1 MLRPNALLSRRH
13 RGFTLIEMVVAM
25 AIVGIMAGLSI
36 AALSGLKKRGNFV
49 SATGDL
55 LEGLRLTR
63 AEAFSRQAPCI
74 FIIDTVGNNWWSIVD
89 VANTFNLSTFAPAT
103 PAPSPAILL
112 ASGTLPTGVI
122 FGPSTSPG
130 GYGANYLPAPYGGIP
145 GNASTSPTYPYCT
158 FCLSTG
164 GNAGFGSISFYGA
177 GSAVFSANSSSW
189 IGHQF
194 TIQSPQPGGSGLQTM
209 TFAVVA
215 RTGASATFESAQ

>member
-1 MLRPNALLSRRH
+1 MLRPNALQSRH

-63 AEAFSRQAPCI
+63 AEAFSRQAPCV
-74 FIIDTVGNNWWSIVD
+74 FIIDTVGNRWWSIID
-89 VANTFNLSTFAPAT
+89 IANAFNLTTFAPAT
-103 PAPSPAILL
+103 PAPAPAVLL

-122 FGPSTSPG
+122 FGPSGTPG
-130 GYGANYLPAPYGGIP
+130 GYGATYLPAPYGGIP
-145 GNASTSPTYPYCT
+145 GNTSTSPTPYGYCT
-158 FCLSTG
+158 FCLSSGT
-164 GNAGFGSISFYGA
+164 NAGFGSISFYGA
-177 GSAVFSANSSSW
+177 GSAVFSANSSAF
-189 IGHQF
+189 GNQF

-215 RTGASATFESAQ
+215 RTGAPATFESAQ